1 MGARKKA
8 EAPAPPP
15 PPTRPAKRAEIIKA
29 ELFGIADRTGG
40 RLSPATVLEHARD
53 PKSPLHGE
61 FEWDDSKAGEA
72 FRLVQASALIRSV
85 RIRVISESEDP
96 HRVTLTLQRGIVS
109 LPSLRGS
116 DEGSYIP
123 VTQISDPTELVNE
136 VLAQLE
142 RLRKKHATLTQL
154 SGVWRA
160 IDEVVGA

>member
-1 MGARKKA
+1 MARQKKK
-8 EAPAPPP
+8 APPP
-15 PPTRPAKRAEIIKA
+15 VPTGRPAKRTEVIKA
-29 ELFGIADRTGG
+29 ELFSIADHTGG

-53 PKSPLHGE
+53 PSSPLHGE

-96 HRVTLTLQRGIVS
+96 RRVTLTLQRGIVS

-116 DEGSYIP
+116 EEGSYVP
-123 VTQISDPTELVNE
+123 VTNVTDPTELVNE
-136 VLAQLE
+136 VLEQLE
-142 RLRKKHATLTQL
+142 RLRKKHANLAQL

-160 IDEVVGA
+160 IDEVTAA